1 MELSANNNNNN
12 SSNNAVIVHATINN
26 NCFSFDGGSDLDDD
40 DNKMLDFDHK
50 RLLLK
55 KNLSWTNSSLN
66 SHQSTN
72 NSNMNYNY
80 INSNAKMCSNLKTSR
95 SNPLVL
101 DGVVVATTRTGTF
114 TSKLKL
120 ATSQLFPR
128 SFPTPLQSQS
138 NEHCNKVAPLAK
150 AISTTSTFTTAATTH
165 QIVTTPT
172 AIQVTTSQNHFFY
185 YCRVIFNHCKVN
197 KK

>member
-1 MELSANNNNNN
+1 MDLSGNNNNKN
-12 SSNNAVIVHATINN
+12 NNAVIVHATINN
-26 NCFSFDGGSDLDDD
+26 NCFSFDGSDLDDD

-55 KNLSWTNSSLN
+55 KNLSWTHSSSNSN
-66 SHQSTN
+66 QTTN
-72 NSNMNYNY
+72 NSNINYNY
-80 INSNAKMCSNLKTSR
+80 INSNAKLCSNLKSSR

-101 DGVVVATTRTGTF
+101 DAVVAATTRTGTF

-128 SFPTPLQSQS
+128 SFPAPLQTQT

-150 AISTTSTFTTAATTH
+150 ALPTTSTFTAATTH

-172 AIQVTTSQNHFFY
+172 AIQVTTPQNHFFY

-197 KK
+197 NK

>member
-1 MELSANNNNNN
+1 MDLSANN
-12 SSNNAVIVHATINN
+12 NNAVIVHATINN

-55 KNLSWTNSSLN
+55 NNLSWTNSSLN

-72 NSNMNYNY
+72 NNNMNYNY
-80 INSNAKMCSNLKTSR
+80 INSNTKMCCNLKTSR
-95 SNPLVL
+95 SNPLIL
-101 DGVVVATTRTGTF
+101 DAVVVATTRTGTF

-128 SFPTPLQSQS
+128 SFTAPLQSQS
-138 NEHCNKVAPLAK
+138 NEHCNKVVPISK
-150 AISTTSTFTTAATTH
+150 ANSATSTFTAATTH

-197 KK
+197 NEH

>member
-1 MELSANNNNNN
+1 MDLSANNN
-12 SSNNAVIVHATINN
+12 NNAVIVHATINN

-40 DNKMLDFDHK
+40 DNKMLDIDHK
-50 RLLLK
+50 KLLLK
-55 KNLSWTNSSLN
+55 KNLSWTHSSSN

-72 NSNMNYNY
+72 NNNNMNYNY
-80 INSNAKMCSNLKTSR
+80 INSNAKMCSNLKSAR

-101 DGVVVATTRTGTF
+101 DAVVAATTRTGTF

-128 SFPTPLQSQS
+128 SFPAPLQSQT
-138 NEHCNKVAPLAK
+138 NEHCCNVTPLAK
-150 AISTTSTFTTAATTH
+150 VIPTTSTFTTAATTH

-172 AIQVTTSQNHFFY
+172 AQVTTSQNNFLY
-185 YCRVIFNHCKVN
+185 YCRVIFNHCKVS
-197 KK
+197 

>member
-1 MELSANNNNNN
+1 MDLSANNNNNN
-12 SSNNAVIVHATINN
+12 NAVVVHATINN

-40 DNKMLDFDHK
+40 NNKMLDFDHK

-55 KNLSWTNSSLN
+55 KNLSWTHLSSN

-72 NSNMNYNY
+72 NNNMNYNY
-80 INSNAKMCSNLKTSR
+80 INSNAKMCSNLKSAR

-101 DGVVVATTRTGTF
+101 DAVVAATTRTGTF

-128 SFPTPLQSQS
+128 SFTAPLQTQS
-138 NEHCNKVAPLAK
+138 NEHCCKVTPLAK
-150 AISTTSTFTTAATTH
+150 VIPTTSTFTTAATIH

-172 AIQVTTSQNHFFY
+172 AQVTTSQNNFLY
-185 YCRVIFNHCKVN
+185 YCRVIFKHCKVS
-197 KK
+197 

>member
-1 MELSANNNNNN
+1 MDFSANNNN
-12 SSNNAVIVHATINN
+12 NNAVIVHATINN

-50 RLLLK
+50 RLLLR
-55 KNLSWTNSSLN
+55 KNLSWTHSSSH
-66 SHQSTN
+66 SHQSNN
-72 NSNMNYNY
+72 NSN

-101 DGVVVATTRTGTF
+101 DAVVAATTKTGTF

-120 ATSQLFPR
+120 AKSQLFPR
-128 SFPTPLQSQS
+128 SFPAPLQSQS
-138 NEHCNKVAPLAK
+138 NEHCNKVAPLA
-150 AISTTSTFTTAATTH
+150 ITTTSTFTAATTH
-165 QIVTTPT
+165 QIVATPT
-172 AIQVTTSQNHFFY
+172 TIQVTTSQNHFFY

-197 KK
+197 KNLI